1 MILDY
6 NDTICA
12 LSTANGVGAIAVI
25 RISGA
30 DTFSI
35 LDKIF
40 SKKLAD
46 KASHTTHFGVI
57 TDKNGELIDEV
68 LVNIFKNPHSFT
80 GEDVAEISCHGSV
93 FIQQKILEVI
103 FNNGARL
110 AKPGEFSMRAFAN
123 GKFDLSQAEAI
134 GDLISSSTEA
144 SHKLAMQQMR
154 GGFSNEISFLR
165 EQMMNFASL
174 IELELDFSEED
185 VEFADRKQFYELL
198 EVISAKL
205 DGLIKSFSYGNVI
218 KNGVPISIIGAPNAG
233 KSTLLNRLLNEEK
246 AIVSDIAGTTRDIV
260 EDEIIING
268 ISFRFIDTAGIRE
281 TTNEIEQIGIKKAI
295 ERAKK
300 SEIVIYLFDAK
311 DDIKGVEKGIEML
324 KTEVE
329 SEIILVANKVDLLTD
344 TSNYIKLNP
353 LEISA
358 TNGKGVNNLIDTLVQ
373 IVNDKKVE
381 GQQIIIT
388 NMRHVEAL
396 QKAFDAITQVK
407 QGLDN
412 CITGD
417 FLAIDIRQ
425 SLHYLGEITGEI
437 TTDDLL
443 GNIFGKFCI
452 GK

>member
-25 RISGA
+25 RISGVN
-30 DTFSI
+30 TFPI

-40 SKKLAD
+40 SKKLID

-80 GEDVAEISCHGSV
+80 GGDVAEISCHGSV

-198 EVISAKL
+198 EVISTKL

-329 SEIILVANKVDLLTD
+329 SEIVLVANKVDLLTD
-344 TSNYIKLNP
+344 SSNYIKLNP

-358 TNGKGVNNLIDTLVQ
+358 TNGKGVSNLIDTLVK

-412 CITGD
+412 GITGD

-443 GNIFGKFCI
+443 GNIFSRFCI

>member
-40 SKKLAD
+40 SKKLTD

-57 TDKNGELIDEV
+57 KDKNGELIDEV

-93 FIQQKILEVI
+93 FIQQKLLEVI
-103 FNNGARL
+103 FNNGARM

-185 VEFADRKQFYELL
+185 VEFADRKQFYDLL
-198 EVISAKL
+198 EIIGTKL
-205 DGLIKSFSYGNVI
+205 EGLIKSFSYGNVI

-233 KSTLLNRLLNEEK
+233 KSTLLNRLLNEDK

-311 DDIKGVEKGIEML
+311 DDIKGVERGIELL
-324 KTEVE
+324 KTEVD
-329 SEIILVANKVDLLTD
+329 SEIVLVANKVDLLTD
-344 TSNYIKLNP
+344 ASSYINLNP

-358 TNGKGVNNLIDTLVQ
+358 ISGKGVTHLIDTLVQ

-412 CITGD
+412 GITGD

>member
-30 DTFSI
+30 DTFLI

-40 SKKLAD
+40 SKKLTE
-46 KASHTTHFGVI
+46 KESHTTHFGVI
-57 TDKNGELIDEV
+57 KDKNGELIDEV

-93 FIQQKILEVI
+93 FIQQRLLEVI

-185 VEFADRKQFYELL
+185 VEFADRKQFYDLL
-198 EVISAKL
+198 EVIGTKL
-205 DGLIKSFSYGNVI
+205 EGLIKSFSYGNVI

-233 KSTLLNRLLNEEK
+233 KSTLLNRLLNEDK

-260 EDEIIING
+260 EDEIIIDG

-311 DDIKGVEKGIEML
+311 DDIKGVERGIELL
-324 KTEVE
+324 KTEVD
-329 SEIILVANKVDLLTD
+329 SEIVLVANKVDLLTD

-358 TNGKGVNNLIDTLVQ
+358 INGKGVNNLIETLVK

-412 CITGD
+412 GITGD

>member
-25 RISGA
+25 RISGS

-40 SKKLAD
+40 SKNLID
-46 KASHTTHFGVI
+46 KASHTTHFGVVK
-57 TDKNGELIDEV
+57 DKNGVLIDEV

-93 FIQQKILEVI
+93 FIQQRLLEVI
-103 FNNGARL
+103 FNNGARM

-185 VEFADRKQFYELL
+185 VEFADRKQFYDLL
-198 EVISAKL
+198 EVIGVKL
-205 DGLIKSFSYGNVI
+205 EGLIKSFSYGNVI

-233 KSTLLNRLLNEEK
+233 KSTLLNRLLNEDK

-311 DDIKGVEKGIEML
+311 DDVKGVEKGLALL
-324 KTEVE
+324 KQEVS
-329 SEIILVANKVDLLTD
+329 SEIVLVANKVDLIQDKSSFKHLKA
-344 TSNYIKLNP
+344 IEL
-353 LEISA
+353 SA
-358 TNGKGVNNLIDTLVQ
+358 TTGKGVDNLVNTLIE
-373 IVNDKKVE
+373 IVNAKKVE

-396 QKAFDAITQVK
+396 QKAFDAIIEVK

-412 CITGD
+412 GITGD

>member
-25 RISGA
+25 RISGVN
-30 DTFSI
+30 TFPI

-40 SKKLAD
+40 SKKLTD
-46 KASHTTHFGVI
+46 KSSHTTHFGVI

-198 EVISAKL
+198 EVISTKL
-205 DGLIKSFSYGNVI
+205 EGLIKSFSYGNVI

-329 SEIILVANKVDLLTD
+329 SEIVLVANKVDLLTD
-344 TSNYIKLNP
+344 SSNYIKLNP

-358 TNGKGVNNLIDTLVQ
+358 TNGKGVNNLIDTLVK

-412 CITGD
+412 GITGD

-443 GNIFGKFCI
+443 GNIFSRFCI